1 MSIDIWY
8 EWHGI
13 CVRPCWKAGLDKGKT
28 RGRCAAPA
36 LMGPGVGER
45 KGAEMQILGRTG
57 RFQNLE
63 LTCQC
68 ICAFVHLCI
77 CTCSGSS
84 VNQRDG
90 WSSRLLVLTSTV

>member
-36 LMGPGVGER
+36 IMGQGGGLR
-45 KGAEMQILGRTG
+45 RRFWAELLEPA
-57 RFQNLE
+57 NLE

-68 ICAFVHLCI
+68 IGACPGARRQAPVATGWIELE
-77 CTCSGSS
+77 TSS
-84 VNQRDG
+84 AN
-90 WSSRLLVLTSTV
+90 

>member
-68 ICAFVHLCI
+68 ICAFVHLYMFGRQCQPEGWMELE
-77 CTCSGSS
+77 TSS
-84 VNQRDG
+84 AN
-90 WSSRLLVLTSTV
+90 

>member
-45 KGAEMQILGRTG
+45 KGAEMQILGRT
-57 RFQNLE
+57 
-63 LTCQC
+63 
-68 ICAFVHLCI
+68 A
-77 CTCSGSS
+77 S